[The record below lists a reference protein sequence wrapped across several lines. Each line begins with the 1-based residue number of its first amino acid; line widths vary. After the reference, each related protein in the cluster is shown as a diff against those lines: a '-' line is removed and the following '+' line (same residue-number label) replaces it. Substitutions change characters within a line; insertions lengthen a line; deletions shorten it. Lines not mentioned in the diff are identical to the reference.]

1 LLLRLDMSSAPSD
14 NADAP
19 LGGVQQDPNRVSML
33 VHGTSDQPASPE
45 EDEVPVGSPHENIAA
60 VVRPSAIVECEG
72 NEDTGDGAASL
83 AEEVAGQKQQAVDEA
98 GNIEEEGDA
107 QQGADDDG
115 SEYSYEYCD
124 SDADDDGFLIPAAA
138 PAAVASTEEEVLEIA
153 RSVSRL
159 ESDTAASS
167 SVPETNP
174 KSALEKKQKWKEP
187 TRAAVNMSLRA
198 EKEKTGGRRRLASDL
213 YKIMMAD
220 TKEAGFSLE
229 PVDEDSMDKWRI
241 NLFGFDEDSNLAKD
255 LMVCGTDSVELQMS
269 FPDDYPFK
277 PPFVRVVKPRFQRQ
291 TGFVMSGALCMELLT
306 SDGWNPVNDIES
318 VIVSIRSLM
327 VVGNGRLQ
335 AAVDMGQDAYKKAL
349 AGILE
354 RKKEGKMAAAKSDG
368 TEGSDDNKRKRSD
381 SNADEDGE
389 PKAEPKKSI
398 TGGSYTTG
406 EAEEAY
412 KYLSNYH
419 KKEGWDR
426 NGWWARKG

>member
-1 LLLRLDMSSAPSD
+1 MSSAPSD

-213 YKIMMAD
+213 YKIMMVSARA
-220 TKEAGFSLE
+220 KRFSKY
-229 PVDEDSMDKWRI
+229 S
-241 NLFGFDEDSNLAKD
+241 
-255 LMVCGTDSVELQMS
+255 
-269 FPDDYPFK
+269 
-277 PPFVRVVKPRFQRQ
+277 RVQ
-291 TGFVMSGALCMELLT
+291 
-306 SDGWNPVNDIES
+306 I
-318 VIVSIRSLM
+318 
-327 VVGNGRLQ
+327 
-335 AAVDMGQDAYKKAL
+335 
-349 AGILE
+349 
-354 RKKEGKMAAAKSDG
+354 
-368 TEGSDDNKRKRSD
+368 
-381 SNADEDGE
+381 
-389 PKAEPKKSI
+389 
-398 TGGSYTTG
+398 
-406 EAEEAY
+406 
-412 KYLSNYH
+412 
-419 KKEGWDR
+419 
-426 NGWWARKG
+426 